1 MLVTGFIISFIT
13 IAIHIIFT
21 WKGMLLYKVGK
32 WLQLRLPTY
41 VKKPLFDCPMCMASF
56 WTLVYW
62 LYKYQSV
69 SVQTLIMMFIVC
81 GINTLLSSAIYY
93 FHEEPEDD
101 IFSPIENQ
109 IEFDECRKQCY
120 GLFHA
125 KHILSDDENKQLTI
139 LRKKLTEYNLRNDLQ
154 RSVDI

>member
-13 IAIHIIFT
+13 IAIHIILT

-69 SVQTLIMMFIVC
+69 SIQTLIMMFIVC
-81 GINTLLSSAIYY
+81 GINTLISSAIYC
-93 FHEEPEDD
+93 FHEEPAD
-101 IFSPIENQ
+101 
-109 IEFDECRKQCY
+109 
-120 GLFHA
+120 
-125 KHILSDDENKQLTI
+125 
-139 LRKKLTEYNLRNDLQ
+139 
-154 RSVDI
+154 